1 MTRAQTLQ
9 VQAETRGAVPEDDG
23 MLCGQARAVL
33 TAAAGLVPGWCLA
46 GMGAGRAA
54 GSGGGAG
61 CLAAPA
67 ARSPRPG
74 RALRK

>member
-23 MLCGQARAVL
+23 MLC
-33 TAAAGLVPGWCLA
+33 
-46 GMGAGRAA
+46 GAGRAA